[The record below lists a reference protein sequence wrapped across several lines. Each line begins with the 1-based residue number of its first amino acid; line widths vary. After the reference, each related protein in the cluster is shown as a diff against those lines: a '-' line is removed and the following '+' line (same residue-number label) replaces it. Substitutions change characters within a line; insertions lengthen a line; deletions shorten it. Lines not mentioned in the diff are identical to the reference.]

1 MLLKSQLRLGE
12 IMSEFDTK
20 SYLEKLDAWW
30 RAANYISAAQMY
42 LKDNPLLRRELVEN
56 DLKVH
61 PIGHWGTVPGQN
73 FIYAH
78 LNRAINK
85 YDLDMFYIEG
95 PGHGGQVMV
104 SNSYLDGSY
113 TELNPNIEQTEDG
126 FKQLCKIFSFPGG
139 IASHAAPETP
149 GSIHEGGELGYALSH
164 ATGAILDNPD
174 VIAATV
180 IGDGEGETGPLMAG
194 WLSNTFINP
203 VNDGAVLPIFYL
215 NGGKIHNPTI
225 FERKT
230 DEELSQFFEGL
241 GWKPIFADVVE
252 LSEDHAAAHAL
263 FAEKLDQAIQEIKTI
278 QSEARQKPAEEAIQ
292 AKFPVLVARI
302 PKGWTGPKAWEGTPI
317 EGGFRA
323 HQVPIPVDAHHME
336 HVDSLLSWLQ
346 SYRPEELFDESGKIV
361 DEIAAIS
368 PKGDRRMSMNPIT
381 NAGIVKAMDT
391 ADWKKFALDINVP
404 GQIMAQDMIEF
415 GKYAADLVDANPDN
429 FRIFGPD
436 ETKSNRLQEVFTRTS
451 RQWLGR
457 RKPDYDE
464 ALSPAGRVIDSQ
476 LSEHQAEGFLEGYVL
491 TGRHGF
497 FASYESFLRV
507 VDSMVTQH
515 FKWLRKSKTHTTW
528 RKNYPALNLIAAST
542 VFQQDHNG
550 YTHQDPGILTHLA
563 EKTPEY
569 IREYLPADTN
579 SLLAVMDKAFK
590 AEDKINLIVTSKHP
604 RPQFYSIAEAEELV
618 AEGYK
623 VIDWASNVSLN
634 QEPDVVFAAAGT
646 EPNLEALAAI
656 SILHK
661 AFPELKIRF
670 VNVLDI
676 LKLRHPSQDARGL
689 SDEEFNKVFTTDKPV
704 IFAFHGYEDMIRDIF
719 FSRHN
724 HNLHTHGYRENGD
737 ITTPFDMRV
746 MSELDRFH
754 LAQDAALAS
763 LGNEAQVF
771 SDEMNQMVAYH
782 KDYIREHGD
791 DIPEVQNWKW
801 ENIK

>member
-1 MLLKSQLRLGE
+1 
-12 IMSEFDTK
+12 MSEFDTK

-604 RPQFYSIAEAEELV
+604 RPQFYSITEAEELV

-689 SDEEFNKVFTTDKPV
+689 SDEEFDKVFTTDKPV
-704 IFAFHGYEDMIRDIF
+704 IFAFHSYEDMIRDIF

-763 LGNEAQVF
+763 LGNEAQAF

>member
-1 MLLKSQLRLGE
+1 
-12 IMSEFDTK
+12 MSEFDTK

-381 NAGIVKAMDT
+381 NAGIVKAMDI

-689 SDEEFNKVFTTDKPV
+689 SDEEFDKVFTTDKPV
-704 IFAFHGYEDMIRDIF
+704 IFAFHSYEDMIRDIF

-763 LGNEAQVF
+763 LGNEAQAF

>member
-1 MLLKSQLRLGE
+1 
-12 IMSEFDTK
+12 MSEFDTK

-323 HQVPIPVDAHHME
+323 HQVPIPVDDHHME

-346 SYRPEELFDESGKIV
+346 SYRPEELFDENGKIV

-763 LGNEAQVF
+763 LGNKAQAF

>member
-1 MLLKSQLRLGE
+1 
-12 IMSEFDTK
+12 MSEFDTK

-346 SYRPEELFDESGKIV
+346 SYRPEELFDENGKIV

-381 NAGIVKAMDT
+381 NADIVKAMDT

-763 LGNEAQVF
+763 LGNKAQAF

>member
-1 MLLKSQLRLGE
+1 
-12 IMSEFDTK
+12 MSEFDTK

-126 FKQLCKIFSFPGG
+126 FKQLCKIFSFPCG

-346 SYRPEELFDESGKIV
+346 SYRPEELFDENGKIV

-563 EKTPEY
+563 EKIPEY

-763 LGNEAQVF
+763 LGNKAQAF

>member
-1 MLLKSQLRLGE
+1 
-12 IMSEFDTK
+12 MSEFDTK

-241 GWKPIFADVVE
+241 GWKPIFADVVG

-689 SDEEFNKVFTTDKPV
+689 SDEEFDKVFTTDKPV
-704 IFAFHGYEDMIRDIF
+704 IFAFHSYEDMIRDIF

-763 LGNEAQVF
+763 LGNEAQAF

>member
-1 MLLKSQLRLGE
+1 
-12 IMSEFDTK
+12 MSEFDTK

-391 ADWKKFALDINVP
+391 VDWKKFALDINVP

-689 SDEEFNKVFTTDKPV
+689 SDEEFDKVFTTDKPV
-704 IFAFHGYEDMIRDIF
+704 IFAFHSYEDMIRDIF

-763 LGNEAQVF
+763 LGNEAQAF

>member
-1 MLLKSQLRLGE
+1 
-12 IMSEFDTK
+12 MSEFDTK

-126 FKQLCKIFSFPGG
+126 FKQLCKIFSFPCG

-346 SYRPEELFDESGKIV
+346 SYRPEELFDENGKIV

-368 PKGDRRMSMNPIT
+368 PKGDRRMSMNPVT

-763 LGNEAQVF
+763 LGNKAQAF

>member
-1 MLLKSQLRLGE
+1 
-12 IMSEFDTK
+12 MSEFDTK

-126 FKQLCKIFSFPGG
+126 FKQLCKIFSFPCG

-346 SYRPEELFDESGKIV
+346 SYRPEELFDENGKIV

-754 LAQDAALAS
+754 LAQDVALAS
-763 LGNEAQVF
+763 LGNKAQAF

>member
-1 MLLKSQLRLGE
+1 
-12 IMSEFDTK
+12 MSEFDTK

-676 LKLRHPSQDARGL
+676 LKLRHPSQDACGL
-689 SDEEFNKVFTTDKPV
+689 SDEEFDKVFTTDKPV
-704 IFAFHGYEDMIRDIF
+704 IFAFHSYEDMIRDIF

-763 LGNEAQVF
+763 LGNEAQAF

>member
-1 MLLKSQLRLGE
+1 
-12 IMSEFDTK
+12 MSEFDTK

-346 SYRPEELFDESGKIV
+346 SYRPEELFDENGKIV

-763 LGNEAQVF
+763 LGNKAQVF

>member
-1 MLLKSQLRLGE
+1 
-12 IMSEFDTK
+12 MSEFDTK

-346 SYRPEELFDESGKIV
+346 SYRPEELFDENGKIV

-724 HNLHTHGYRENGD
+724 HNLHTHGYRENGN

-763 LGNEAQVF
+763 LGNKAQAF

>member
-1 MLLKSQLRLGE
+1 
-12 IMSEFDTK
+12 MSEFDTK

-126 FKQLCKIFSFPGG
+126 FKQLCKIFSFSGG

-346 SYRPEELFDESGKIV
+346 SYRPEELFDENGKIV

-763 LGNEAQVF
+763 LGNKAQAF

>member
-1 MLLKSQLRLGE
+1 
-12 IMSEFDTK
+12 MSEFDTK

-126 FKQLCKIFSFPGG
+126 FKQLCKIFSFPCG

-346 SYRPEELFDESGKIV
+346 SYRPEELFDENGKIV

-497 FASYESFLRV
+497 FDSYESFLRV

-763 LGNEAQVF
+763 LGNKAQAF

>member
-1 MLLKSQLRLGE
+1 
-12 IMSEFDTK
+12 MSEFDTK

-126 FKQLCKIFSFPGG
+126 FKQLCKIFSFPCG

-346 SYRPEELFDESGKIV
+346 SYRPEELFDENGKIV

-415 GKYAADLVDANPDN
+415 GKYTADLVDANPDN

-763 LGNEAQVF
+763 LGNKAQAF

>member
-1 MLLKSQLRLGE
+1 
-12 IMSEFDTK
+12 MSEFDTK

-346 SYRPEELFDESGKIV
+346 SYRPEELFDENGKIV

-704 IFAFHGYEDMIRDIF
+704 IFAFHGYENMIRDIF

-763 LGNEAQVF
+763 LGNKAQAF

>member
-1 MLLKSQLRLGE
+1 
-12 IMSEFDTK
+12 MSEFDTK

-278 QSEARQKPAEEAIQ
+278 QSEARQKSAEEAIQ

>member
-1 MLLKSQLRLGE
+1 
-12 IMSEFDTK
+12 MSEFDTK

-126 FKQLCKIFSFPGG
+126 FKQLCKIFSFPCG
-139 IASHAAPETP
+139 IAFHAAPETP

-346 SYRPEELFDESGKIV
+346 SYRPEELFDENGKIV

-763 LGNEAQVF
+763 LGNKAQAF

>member
-1 MLLKSQLRLGE
+1 
-12 IMSEFDTK
+12 MSEFDTK

-346 SYRPEELFDESGKIV
+346 SYRPEELFDENGKIV

-579 SLLAVMDKAFK
+579 SLLAVMDKVFK

-763 LGNEAQVF
+763 LGNEAQAF

>member
-1 MLLKSQLRLGE
+1 
-12 IMSEFDTK
+12 MSEFDTK

-126 FKQLCKIFSFPGG
+126 FKQLCKIFSFPCG

-241 GWKPIFADVVE
+241 GWKLIFADVVE

-346 SYRPEELFDESGKIV
+346 SYRPEELFDENGKIV

-763 LGNEAQVF
+763 LGNKAQAF

>member
-1 MLLKSQLRLGE
+1 
-12 IMSEFDTK
+12 MSEFDTK

-85 YDLDMFYIEG
+85 YDLDIFYIEG

-346 SYRPEELFDESGKIV
+346 SYRPEELFDENGKIV

-763 LGNEAQVF
+763 LGNKAQAF

>member
-1 MLLKSQLRLGE
+1 
-12 IMSEFDTK
+12 MSEFDTK

-661 AFPELKIRF
+661 AFPELRIRF

-689 SDEEFNKVFTTDKPV
+689 SDEEFDKVFTTDKPV
-704 IFAFHGYEDMIRDIF
+704 IFAFHSYEDMIRDIF

-763 LGNEAQVF
+763 LGNEAQAF

>member
-1 MLLKSQLRLGE
+1 
-12 IMSEFDTK
+12 MSEFDTK

-346 SYRPEELFDESGKIV
+346 SYRPEELFDENGKIV

-661 AFPELKIRF
+661 VFPELKIRF

-763 LGNEAQVF
+763 LGNKAQAF

>member
-1 MLLKSQLRLGE
+1 
-12 IMSEFDTK
+12 MSEFDTK

-241 GWKPIFADVVE
+241 GWKPIFADVIE

-346 SYRPEELFDESGKIV
+346 SYRPEELFDENGKIV

-763 LGNEAQVF
+763 LGNKAQAF

>member
-1 MLLKSQLRLGE
+1 
-12 IMSEFDTK
+12 MSEFDTK

-346 SYRPEELFDESGKIV
+346 SYRPEELFDENGKIV

-550 YTHQDPGILTHLA
+550 YTHQDPGILAHLA

-763 LGNEAQVF
+763 LGNKAQAF

>member
-1 MLLKSQLRLGE
+1 
-12 IMSEFDTK
+12 MSEFDTK

-302 PKGWTGPKAWEGTPI
+302 PKGWTGPKSWEGTPI

-689 SDEEFNKVFTTDKPV
+689 SDEEFDKVFTTDKPV
-704 IFAFHGYEDMIRDIF
+704 IFAFHSYEDMIRDIF

-763 LGNEAQVF
+763 LGNEAQAF